1 MKSSCY
7 RSQSAKVHEW
17 LKAPRGIGL
26 RRGGPR
32 LVGRRWVAVVGARRA
47 APWRAAPW
55 LLGACA
61 VTGPSST
68 TPTKIDP
75 PTVLSDFTL
84 PASTGGELSLR
95 DLHGQPVLLYFGY
108 TRCPDYCPITL
119 GEFRRV
125 RDELGPDGVRVHF
138 VLISVDPANDTPD
151 VLAAYLRN
159 FGEGFIGLQGDDAT
173 LRRISK
179 EYGLTYRHGGGHHGN
194 SGVDHSTASYLIDQK
209 GRLRVVYQ
217 YGTAASVYVNDIRA
231 LLSEQP

>member
-1 MKSSCY
+1 M
-7 RSQSAKVHEW
+7 
-17 LKAPRGIGL
+17 
-26 RRGGPR
+26 RRGAKGAKDRAPPR
-32 LVGRRWVAVVGARRA
+32 LTRTVGAMAGGKGKLARKLVKAMHRFMLLLLV
-47 APWRAAPW
+47 

-61 VTGPSST
+61 VTGPSSTT

-84 PASTGGELSLR
+84 PASTGGELSLS
-95 DLHGQPVLLYFGY
+95 DLRGQPVLLYFGY

-125 RDELGPDGVRVHF
+125 RDELGPDSVRVHF

-151 VLAAYLRN
+151 VLAAYLRG

-209 GRLRVVYQ
+209 RRLRVVYP

-231 LLSEQP
+231 LLNEQP